1 MENLNIQKNIDKINS
16 YHEKFLDLQNFNYND
31 KIAIDD
37 NDILYIQNK
46 TPWRY
51 IVRKFKKQN
60 RDRLSKYLSTNIND
74 YINNINILIKI
85 YEFSKEKD
93 IKQILENIII
103 FISSILGVIVSLRNY
118 YNLKNN
124 SNNISM
130 ILESTNNKLNSV
142 MIKIKLII

>member
-16 YHEKFLDLQNFNYND
+16 YHEKFLDLQKFNYND

-37 NDILYIQNK
+37 NDILYIQKK

-60 RDRLSKYLSTNIND
+60 RDRLSEYLSTNIND
-74 YINNINILIKI
+74 YINNINILIKK
-85 YEFSKEKD
+85 YEFGKEKD

-103 FISSILGVIVSLRNY
+103 FITSILGVMVSLRNY

-142 MIKIKLII
+142 VIKIKLII

>member
-37 NDILYIQNK
+37 NDILYIQKK

-60 RDRLSKYLSTNIND
+60 RDRLSEYLSTNIND
-74 YINNINILIKI
+74 YINNIEFIINI
-85 YEFSKEKD
+85 YEIGKQEN
-93 IKQILENIII
+93 IKNILENIII
-103 FISSILGVIVSLRNY
+103 FITSILGGIVSLRNY

-124 SNNISM
+124 SNNISR
-130 ILESTNNKLNSV
+130 ILESTNNRLSTI
-142 MIKIKLII
+142 MIKIRLII

>member
-74 YINNINILIKI
+74 YINNINFLIKI